1 MSYSRKSGVKGRGA
15 ILKVV
20 KKNSPS
26 GKFSVQHPSSS
37 LSFKDRGCIRNA
49 KNTDYPQ
56 YRLLTPAADFLRG
69 FQGPLEP

>member
-49 KNTDYPQ
+49 KNTVTRGTGY
-56 YRLLTPAADFLRG
+56 LLLQVIFCAV